1 MQCSEIR
8 SRLKVGVALIWCDTL
23 SAAGIEF
30 GGGDDDNVCSGE
42 TRAEQSIPNTPIVC
56 LYCDTLCAVRVS
68 LGPNSVS
75 NCQGNKSLYIYVHAP
90 WRRQAPL
97 SLFCQP
103 LYNFFFSRL
112 TIYVSVATSLPADQ
126 DIQLSFLQ
134 SLGQQRRGDIAGA
147 KQRFF
152 CTSTPM
158 FHVFLI

>member
-75 NCQGNKSLYIYVHAP
+75 NCQGNKSLYIRARAMEAAGAP
-90 WRRQAPL
+90 VT
-97 SLFCQP
+97 F
-103 LYNFFFSRL
+103 
-112 TIYVSVATSLPADQ
+112 LPAV
-126 DIQLSFLQ
+126 I
-134 SLGQQRRGDIAGA
+134 
-147 KQRFF
+147 
-152 CTSTPM
+152 
-158 FHVFLI
+158 